1 MPTRDAVERQ
11 LRHLERTHDGS
22 GGPSCACG
30 RSTQAD
36 ALANMLATADALAN
50 EEHAPLSPAELP
62 APVCQWCGGA
72 LPAVN
77 VRWLQCMAGL

>member
-11 LRHLERTHDGS
+11 LRQLERTHDGTA
-22 GGPSCACG
+22 GPSCPCG

-36 ALANMLATADALAN
+36 VIAGMCATADALAN
-50 EEHAPLSPAELP
+50 SFAQSANEPALP